1 MSEGDW
7 QNSFGALDQP
17 SHAAMERSHQG
28 AVEFK
33 NKWHHPLRRWL
44 LRSTFSLEVPAQSFG
59 HARLGSCKATQ
70 RVPAG
75 SGRISRHDRRGL
87 LVVSGGP

>member
-33 NKWHHPLRRWL
+33 NKWYHRLRRWL
-44 LRSTFSLEVPAQSFG
+44 LRSMFSLEVPAQASRAP
-59 HARLGSCKATQ
+59 ARQLNAC
-70 RVPAG
+70 RAG

-87 LVVSGGP
+87 LVVSGSP